1 MPKIEE
7 IFAYIA
13 EDNGPEDEGV
23 VATIMG
29 GASLGGVSVGG
40 VSMPLIG
47 ADISRIDSL
56 REIAKDIATKSGK
69 TIRLCKFSVREIVEV
84 IEPEPKAPAKPSRE
98 YS

>member
-13 EDNGPEDEGV
+13 VDNEPEDEGV
-23 VATIMG
+23 VAAAIGPMGIM
-29 GASLGGVSVGG
+29 
-40 VSMPLIG
+40 MPLIG
-47 ADISRIDSL
+47 ANVARVDSI
-56 REIAKDIATKSGK
+56 REMARKIANDSGK